1 MKPYYV
7 AENEACTNQ
16 LNRNRDAINHMLDAA
31 HNCYNDKNYGEA
43 LCILADAH
51 RKLLMAQLQRL
62 YLDPGL
68 EKRTHKDFCVIRDD
82 IDRNMRL
89 VTKMLENPDADDN
102 VQE

>member
-7 AENEACTNQ
+7 AENEAFAHQ
-16 LNRNRDAINHMLDAA
+16 LDRNKCAIDHMLDAA

-51 RKLLMAQLQRL
+51 KKLIMVQLQRL
-62 YLDPGL
+62 YLNPGL
-68 EKRTHKDFCVIRDD
+68 ETRTHKDFCTIRDD
-82 IDRNMRL
+82 VDHNMRL
-89 VTKMLENPDADDN
+89 VTNKLENPDADDN